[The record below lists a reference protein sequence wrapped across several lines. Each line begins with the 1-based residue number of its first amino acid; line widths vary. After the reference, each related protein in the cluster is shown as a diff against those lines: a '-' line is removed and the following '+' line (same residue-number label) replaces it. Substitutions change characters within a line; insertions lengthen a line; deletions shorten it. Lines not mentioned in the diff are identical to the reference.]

1 MNARWQR
8 AVVFGSW
15 LALIAWLAWQWP
27 RSPAHALAG
36 WALAWVV
43 YGLVQALPFVFMWRA
58 NRHEPV
64 PRPRLAQLLHAWGA
78 EALHACVVFGWRQPF
93 CEHAEPD
100 WLPEPPPQGQATR
113 RGVVLLHGFLC
124 NRGFWLPWMRL
135 LRARGHAYVAPTLE
149 PAFGSIDDYA
159 AAIDAAVRRV
169 AAATGMPPV
178 IIGHSMGGLA
188 ARAWLRAYGGKRDEK
203 RAPQAQVRPS
213 AACTAS
219 SRWARRTAAP
229 GAPASR
235 AHTMGHRC
243 ASAIIGSRHCG
254 STSPQATPR
263 FLPAGIPT
271 ATASCSR
278 PARLRCQAPTTAWC
292 RGWRICRWPFMRRW
306 CKPVWRNSRNLPP
319 DDGR

>member
-1 MNARWQR
+1 MHAGSARWFS
-8 AVVFGSW
+8 VPGSCSSPGW
-15 LALIAWLAWQWP
+15 LGSGSA
-27 RSPAHALAG
+27 ALAG

-64 PRPRLAQLLHAWGA
+64 PRPRLAQLLHAWAA
-78 EALHACVVFGWRQPF
+78 EVWHACVVFGWRQPF

-100 WLPEPPPQGQATR
+100 WLPEPPQGQATR

-135 LRARGHAYVAPTLE
+135 LRARGHAYVALTLE

-188 ARAWLRAYGGKRDEK
+188 ARAWLRAYGGQSGEK
-203 RAPQAQVRPS
+203 TGAAGADAAERRVHRIITLGSPHGGAWSARFTRAHNGTQMRIGNHWL
-213 AACTAS
+213 AALRQHEPAGRAALFTCWYSNCDSVVFPASTA
-219 SRWARRTAAP
+219 TLP
-229 GAPASR
+229 GADNRLVPGV
-235 AHTMGHRC
+235 AHLQMAFH
-243 ASAIIGSRHCG
+243 A
-254 STSPQATPR
+254 PLVQAC
-263 FLPAGIPT
+263 LEELEELA
-271 ATASCSR
+271 
-278 PARLRCQAPTTAWC
+278 
-292 RGWRICRWPFMRRW
+292 
-306 CKPVWRNSRNLPP
+306 P
-319 DDGR
+319 DDREQGK

>member
-188 ARAWLRAYGGKRDEK
+188 ARAWLRVYGGKRDEK
-203 RAPQAQVRPS
+203 TGAAGAGAAERRVHRIITLGSPHGGAWSARFTRAHNGAQMRIGNHWL
-213 AACTAS
+213 AALRQHEPAGHAALFTCWYSNCDSVVFPASTA
-219 SRWARRTAAP
+219 TLP
-229 GAPASR
+229 GADNRLVPGV
-235 AHTMGHRC
+235 AHLQMAFH
-243 ASAIIGSRHCG
+243 A
-254 STSPQATPR
+254 PLVQAC
-263 FLPAGIPT
+263 LEELEELA
-271 ATASCSR
+271 A
-278 PARLRCQAPTTAWC
+278 
-292 RGWRICRWPFMRRW
+292 
-306 CKPVWRNSRNLPP
+306 
-319 DDGR
+319 